1 MKRAVRE
8 TALRLLTQHRSSVD
22 SVRRSLRV
30 QLRDVLTEGGAK
42 DLDALLLAADKL
54 FLSEQREV
62 ALADEEDEPRTPDQ
76 EAADARAAAVKAPT

>member
-1 MKRAVRE
+1 M
-8 TALRLLTQHRSSVD
+8 
-22 SVRRSLRV
+22 
-30 QLRDVLTEGGAK
+30 LTEGGAK

-62 ALADEEDEPRTPDQ
+62 ALADEEDEPRTPEQ